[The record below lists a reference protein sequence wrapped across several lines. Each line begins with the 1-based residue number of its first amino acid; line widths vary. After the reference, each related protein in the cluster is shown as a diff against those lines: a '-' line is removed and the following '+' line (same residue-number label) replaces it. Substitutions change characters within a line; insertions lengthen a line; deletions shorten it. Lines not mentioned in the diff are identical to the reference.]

1 MKLQVSAGKGS
12 AAGIRATGTRNRNV
26 EGVVPDS
33 RLAVIA
39 GPVHREAVPIGV
51 VHACAA
57 GESHAGG
64 FGDQPER
71 VDRQAVH
78 LQARSVVDVLELA
91 VKPPGPSRTGVES
104 ESAVIAA
111 GPELAATGHERVA
124 RLVVGNEEPA

>member
-1 MKLQVSAGKGS
+1 MKLQVSARQGS
-12 AAGIRATGTRNRNV
+12 AARIQDTGTRNGDG

-39 GPVHREAVPIGV
+39 GLVHGEAVPVRVI
-51 VHACAA
+51 HACAP
-57 GESHAGG
+57 GEGHARRGLA
-64 FGDQPER
+64 DQPER

-104 ESAVIAA
+104 ESGDIAA
-111 GPELAATGHERVA
+111 GPEL
-124 RLVVGNEEPA
+124 